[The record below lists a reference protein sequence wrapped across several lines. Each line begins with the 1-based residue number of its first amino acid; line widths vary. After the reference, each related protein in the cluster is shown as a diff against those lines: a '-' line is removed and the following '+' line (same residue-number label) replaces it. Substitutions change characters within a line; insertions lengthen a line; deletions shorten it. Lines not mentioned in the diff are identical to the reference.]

1 MSCGRPG
8 ADNEKAASPEFCSLR
23 RPCNCTFKC
32 AGYWRAT
39 WELVNYCVTATP
51 LNGTFRL
58 TNICSFVVQVVLDQ
72 PGGGT
77 VEGMPVQPQSFTLQ
91 LLPKESTNEGW
102 TGKPFT
108 VWVCAGSNSPFSRA
122 THKIPVYGDYNVYC
136 PTDGNAGSA
145 Q

>member
-1 MSCGRPG
+1 MKKLLLLFTVLALS
-8 ADNEKAASPEFCSLR
+8 AA
-23 RPCNCTFKC
+23 T
-32 AGYWRAT
+32 AT
-39 WELVNYCVTATP
+39 VPSTAQTNDGPRGLLVNYCVTATP
-51 LNGTFRL
+51 QNGTFHL

-77 VEGMPVQPQSFTLQ
+77 VEGMPVQPQSFTVQ
-91 LLPKESTNEGW
+91 LLPKESANEGW
-102 TGKPFT
+102 TGRAHT

-122 THKIPVYGDYNVYC
+122 THKIPAYGDYNVYC